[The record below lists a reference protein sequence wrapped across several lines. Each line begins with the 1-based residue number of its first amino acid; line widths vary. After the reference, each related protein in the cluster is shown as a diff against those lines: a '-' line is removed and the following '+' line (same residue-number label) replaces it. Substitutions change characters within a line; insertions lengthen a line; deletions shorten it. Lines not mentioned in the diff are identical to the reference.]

1 MSENLYDVVAVNI
14 KTNKVRIIAKN
25 ETHGEADAI
34 VKMAVMRRGVEEDFF
49 TEVIHGQYKNG
60 DDYTGNGDIKPYE
73 PETSEDGR
81 IQRIGNM
88 WYPVGPRGL
97 DS

>member
-1 MSENLYDVVAVNI
+1 MDDTYDVVAVDI
-14 KTNKVRIIAKN
+14 KANTVRLIAKN

-34 VKMAVMRRGVEEDFF
+34 MKMAVARRGVDEEFF
-49 TEVIHGQYKNG
+49 SVVRHGHYNKGDEWKGDGDVPSYK
-60 DDYTGNGDIKPYE
+60 

-97 DS
+97 E